1 MTYYLHTEIG
11 SYWLGSQYVETSEGI
26 AYFGVRGAGNG
37 DVSGYDLYDSDTFPL
52 NYERGVRPAVSLKS
66 TIKLEP
72 NGDNSWIIK

>member
-37 DVSGYDLYDSDTFPL
+37 DVSGYDLYDSDG
-52 NYERGVRPAVSLKS
+52 NAYYDYGGVRPAVSLKS

-72 NGDNSWIIK
+72 NGENSWKIK